1 MQRVA
6 IITGAGSGIGRA
18 AAVALSRRGFSLG
31 LAGRRL
37 SDLNETAGMCD
48 GEAWCEAVDVRHADE
63 IARFFSTAAQRWSR
77 LDLLFNNAGTNIAA
91 KPIHEQSTG
100 DLSDVITT
108 NLLGAIFCARE
119 AFSWMSRQS
128 PQGGRIINN
137 GSVSA
142 YAPRPFSPA
151 YTAAK
156 HGVTGLTKSLNLDGW
171 KFGVTCCQ
179 IDIGNAAVA
188 RTEQI
193 AKGVLQANGTVAS
206 EPRIDVELVAR
217 QVADLAD
224 LPSDAVIP
232 FLTIMPNG
240 MPLYGRG

>member
-1 MQRVA
+1 MTALQF
-6 IITGAGSGIGRA
+6 AGFRA
-18 AAVALSRRGFSLG
+18 VRSV
-31 LAGRRL
+31 RL
-37 SDLNETAGMCD
+37 
-48 GEAWCEAVDVRHADE
+48 
-63 IARFFSTAAQRWSR
+63 
-77 LDLLFNNAGTNIAA
+77 
-91 KPIHEQSTG
+91 
-100 DLSDVITT
+100 ITT

-119 AFSWMSRQS
+119 AFAWMSRQS

-142 YAPRPFSPA
+142 YAPRPLSPA

-179 IDIGNAAVA
+179 IDIGNAAVP
-188 RTEQI
+188 RTDRI
-193 AKGVLQANGTVAS
+193 AEGVLQANGTGAS
-206 EPRIDVELVAR
+206 EPRIDVDLVAR

-232 FLTIMPNG
+232 FLTIMPSG

>member
-1 MQRVA
+1 
-6 IITGAGSGIGRA
+6 
-18 AAVALSRRGFSLG
+18 
-31 LAGRRL
+31 
-37 SDLNETAGMCD
+37 MCD
-48 GEAWCEAVDVRHADE
+48 GEAWCETVGVRNADE
-63 IARFFSTAAQRWSR
+63 IARFFSGAAQRWSR

-142 YAPRPFSPA
+142 YAPRPLSPA

-179 IDIGNAAVA
+179 IDICNAAVP
-188 RTEQI
+188 RTDRI
-193 AKGVLQANGTVAS
+193 AEGVLQANGTVAS

-232 FLTIMPNG
+232 FLTIMPSG
-240 MPLYGRG
+240 IRYTVSGVPLPRCSLRPGL